1 MQKAQKMKEIL
12 PLTNGL
18 FSHMNYTFRAEVT
31 KGNLDLQF
39 LANYGQRNPSPIV
52 EMIQGTRG
60 SKLTD
65 AELTTL
71 AGVILEMYKE
81 KWDKLGDIY
90 DIEYDP
96 IHNYL
101 DDWEDT
107 SDEDRSGSSSGQGLE
122 NTTFG
127 HTVTDSVMRS
137 DATHETRLVTEDN
150 TRTRTDDLTKTERR
164 NLSNTETR
172 TDNLQEEVTYGKTDT
187 RTDNLL
193 ETDSF
198 GKTETRTDNLTET
211 TTYGKIDTRTDNLKE
226 ELTHG
231 KTDTRTDN
239 LTEQTTYGK
248 TDTRTDDLKHE
259 IKGTETTT
267 PNTTEGTDVYAF
279 NSSTGLST
287 QDVHN
292 TGTTTLSFSNR
303 ENDDSGTVTDVLSGS
318 DTTTRTGTQ
327 TNALSGKDT
336 KDNTGTLRNALSGSD
351 ATANTGTQATAASG
365 SDTVANTGT
374 QQNVA
379 GGKDTT
385 KDTGTRTTV
394 NENTGTITT
403 EDDGTETTVDDKSQS
418 LAGDTTYTRNI
429 SDVTGHTGMDSVSS
443 TKSGSETLAIDR
455 ERSGRHFGNI
465 GNLTSQKQILEEINL
480 WKWNYV
486 KDILSDVKEFC
497 TLPVYL
503 NATEWQLVD

>member
-1 MQKAQKMKEIL
+1 MKTMQQAQKMKEIL

-18 FSHMNYTFRAEVT
+18 FGHMNYNFRAEVT

-65 AELTTL
+65 SELTTL

-101 DDWEDT
+101 DQWEDASNEEKNGETGT
-107 SDEDRSGSSSGQGLE
+107 SGNV
-122 NTTFG
+122 NTTYG
-127 HTVTDSVMRS
+127 KNISESLSRS
-137 DATHETRLVTEDN
+137 DVGHEERTVTEDN
-150 TRTRTDDLTKTERR
+150 TRTRTDDLIKTQTL
-164 NLSNTETR
+164 NTSNEITR
-172 TDNLQEEVTYGKTDT
+172 TDNLTEQVTYGRTDTRTDNLEEETTYGKTDT
-187 RTDNLL
+187 RTDNLEE
-193 ETDSF
+193 ETTY
-198 GKTETRTDNLTET
+198 GKTSTRTDNL
-211 TTYGKIDTRTDNLKE
+211 E
-226 ELTHG
+226 E
-231 KTDTRTDN
+231 
-239 LTEQTTYGK
+239 ETTYGK
-248 TDTRTDDLKHE
+248 TDTRTDDLVHE

-267 PNTTEGTDVYAF
+267 PNTTQNTSVYAF
-279 NSSTGLST
+279 NSNTGLPT
-287 QDVHN
+287 DVVTN

-303 ENDDSGTVTDVLSGS
+303 ENDDTGTVTDVLSGS
-318 DTTTRTGTQ
+318 DTKDFTGTQ
-327 TNALSGKDT
+327 TNADT
-336 KDNTGTLRNALSGSD
+336 GSD
-351 ATANTGTQATAASG
+351 TVEKTGTQATVSSG
-365 SDTVANTGT
+365 SDTIENTGT
-374 QQNVA
+374 Q
-379 GGKDTT
+379 TT
-385 KDTGTRTTV
+385 ASTGSDSTTNTGTRTTV
-394 NENTGTITT
+394 NENTGSVTIAD
-403 EDDGTETTVDDKSQS
+403 EGTETTVDDKEQS
-418 LAGDTTYTRNI
+418 LESDSTNTRTSTRTTGYTG
-429 SDVTGHTGMDSVSS
+429 SDRVTS
-443 TKSGSETLAIDR
+443 SETGTETVTAER

-503 NATEWQLVD
+503 NATEWHLVDQ

>member
-1 MQKAQKMKEIL
+1 MEVKRAQKMKQII
-12 PLTNGL
+12 PMVNGI
-18 FSHMNYTFRAEVT
+18 FGHMNYTFRAEVT
-31 KGNLDLQF
+31 KANLDIQF

-52 EMIQGTRG
+52 EMIQGTYNTQ
-60 SKLTD
+60 LTD

-101 DDWEDT
+101 DEWEDST
-107 SDEDRSGSSSGQGLE
+107 DEDRTGSSSGTGLE
-122 NTTFG
+122 N
-127 HTVTDSVMRS
+127 VTYGKQESISMMRS
-137 DATHETRLVTEDN
+137 DATHETRVITEDN
-150 TRTRTDDLTKTERR
+150 TRTRTDDLVKTETRE
-164 NLSNTETR
+164 LSNSETR

-193 ETDSF
+193 ETNS
-198 GKTETRTDNLTET
+198 
-211 TTYGKIDTRTDNLKE
+211 Y
-226 ELTHG
+226 G

-239 LTEQTTYGK
+239 LTETDTYGKVDTRTDNLKEEMTYGK
-248 TDTRTDDLKHE
+248 TNTRTDNLKHE

-267 PNTTEGTDVYAF
+267 PNTTTSTDVYAF
-279 NSSTGLST
+279 NSNTGLST
-287 QDVHN
+287 QDVSN

-303 ENDDSGTVTDVLSGS
+303 ENDD
-318 DTTTRTGTQ
+318 TGTQ
-327 TNALSGKDT
+327 TDALSGKDT

-351 ATANTGTQATAASG
+351 TVAHTGTQQTVAGG
-365 SDTVANTGT
+365 SDAVANTGT

-394 NENTGTITT
+394 NENTGTVTT
-403 EDDGTETTVDDKSQS
+403 EDEGTETTVDDKTQN
-418 LAGDTTYTRNI
+418 LAGDNTYTRSVSN
-429 SDVTGHTGMDSVSS
+429 VTGHSGIDSTSI
-443 TKSGSETLAIDR
+443 TKSGSESLAIDR
-455 ERSGRHFGNI
+455 SRDGKHFGNI

-503 NATEWQLVD
+503 NATEWQLVDQS

>member
-1 MQKAQKMKEIL
+1 MKTMQQAQKMKEIL

-18 FSHMNYTFRAEVT
+18 FGHMNYTFRAEVT

-101 DDWEDT
+101 DEWEDT
-107 SDEDRSGSSSGQGLE
+107 TDEDRSGSSSGSTLT
-122 NTTFG
+122 NTTYG
-127 HTVTDSVMRS
+127 QEETVGTMRS
-137 DATHETRLVTEDN
+137 DSTHETRVVTEDN
-150 TRTRTDDLTKTERR
+150 TRTKTDDLTKTERR
-164 NLSNTETR
+164 NLRNEETR
-172 TDNLQEEVTYGKTDT
+172 TDNLEQEVSYGRTDTRTDNLMETDTFGKTDTRTDNLTEAMTYGKTDT
-187 RTDNLL
+187 RTDNL
-193 ETDSF
+193 
-198 GKTETRTDNLTET
+198 TEE
-211 TTYGKIDTRTDNLKE
+211 
-226 ELTHG
+226 
-231 KTDTRTDN
+231 
-239 LTEQTTYGK
+239 TTYGK
-248 TDTRTDDLKHE
+248 TNTRTDNLKHE

-287 QDVHN
+287 QDVHT
-292 TGTTTLSFSNR
+292 TGTTTLSFTNR
-303 ENDDSGTVTDVLSGS
+303 ENDD
-318 DTTTRTGTQ
+318 TGTQ
-327 TNALSGKDT
+327 TDALSGKDT
-336 KDNTGTLRNALSGSD
+336 KKNTGTQASALSGSD
-351 ATANTGTQATAASG
+351 SKTNTGTETTVSSGSDTIANTGTQATAAS
-365 SDTVANTGT
+365 
-374 QQNVA
+374 
-379 GGKDTT
+379 GKDTT

-394 NENTGTITT
+394 NENTGTLTI
-403 EDDGTETTVDDKSQS
+403 EDDGTETTVDDKTQN
-418 LAGDTTYTRNI
+418 LAGDSTYTRNI
-429 SDVTGHTGMDSVSS
+429 NTVTGHSGMDSVSGTS
-443 TKSGSETLAIDR
+443 SGNNTLTVDKD
-455 ERSGRHFGNI
+455 RSGRHFGNI

-503 NATEWQLVD
+503 NASEWQLVDQP

>member
-1 MQKAQKMKEIL
+1 MKTMQQAQKMKEIL

-101 DDWEDT
+101 DEWEDT
-107 SDEDRSGSSSGQGLE
+107 SDEDRTGSSSGTSLV
-122 NTTFG
+122 NTTYG
-127 HTVTDSVMRS
+127 QQETVGTMRS
-137 DATHETRLVTEDN
+137 DATHETRVVTEDN
-150 TRTRTDDLTKTERR
+150 TRTKTDDLTKTERR
-164 NLSNTETR
+164 NLRNEETR
-172 TDNLQEEVTYGKTDT
+172 TDNLQEEVTYGRTDT
-187 RTDNLL
+187 RTDNLT
-193 ETDSF
+193 ETDSY
-198 GKTETRTDNLTET
+198 GKTDTRTDNLTET
-211 TTYGKIDTRTDNLKE
+211 TTYGKINTRTDALKE
-226 ELTHG
+226 EMSYG
-231 KTDTRTDN
+231 KQDQRTDN
-239 LTEQTTYGK
+239 
-248 TDTRTDDLKHE
+248 LKHE

-287 QDVHN
+287 QDVH
-292 TGTTTLSFSNR
+292 TSGTTTLSFTNR
-303 ENDDSGTVTDVLSGS
+303 ENDD
-318 DTTTRTGTQ
+318 TGTS
-327 TNALSGKDT
+327 THALSGKDT
-336 KDNTGTLRNALSGSD
+336 KDNTGTQRDALSGSD
-351 ATANTGTQATAASG
+351 AIAHTGTQGTVSGGSDTTTNTGTQATAAS
-365 SDTVANTGT
+365 
-374 QQNVA
+374 
-379 GGKDTT
+379 GKDTT

-394 NENTGTITT
+394 NENTGTLTI
-403 EDDGTETTVDDKSQS
+403 EDDGTETTVDDKTQN
-418 LAGDTTYTRNI
+418 LAGDSTYTRNI
-429 SDVTGHTGMDSVSS
+429 NTVTGHSGTDSVANTSS
-443 TKSGSETLAIDR
+443 GNNTLAVDKD
-455 ERSGRHFGNI
+455 RSGRHFGNI

-503 NATEWQLVD
+503 NATEWQLVDQP